1 MAAAAATLRQD
12 IGTDWPR
19 RVCVVSEANPYITRA
34 GSTEYLHS
42 VVAALGARG
51 VRVDLL
57 VLHALRRDQLRDI
70 DPTLPGYL
78 DRYATVRFRGAL
90 RRGRY
95 LWATD
100 PLQPLYRLHR
110 QITGWVD
117 RRREPYGWLPPPVP
131 AEIAW
136 AGRQI
141 ARLKPDLVLAN
152 YFNAAAVFAACP
164 PGVAKAILV
173 HDVMALRAESCRT
186 AGVAFDVRPSVI
198 DEETAA
204 FRTADLCLAI
214 KDVEAA
220 HIRAVAAPAQ
230 AAVVPFTLPGAPPG
244 TDLLSP
250 RPPVAVFV
258 AAMTPPNADGLIWL
272 LESVWPLVRAR
283 RPDAR
288 LRVIG
293 KVAAAWDRTWPDG
306 AEAAGFVDDLAAAYA
321 GAALALTPLRF
332 GSGVKIK
339 VIEAL
344 AHGLPVVS
352 TPVGAEG
359 MEAAGPEVLHVADDA
374 AAFAAAMV
382 ATLDDP
388 RAAARRTAARAFA
401 EVHHG
406 PAAVARALDNALP
419 LLCPAPSRTGALE
432 LRP

>member
-1 MAAAAATLRQD
+1 MDGPIATE
-12 IGTDWPR
+12 GHGAGADWPR

-34 GSTEYLHS
+34 GSTEYLDS
-42 VVAALGARG
+42 VVAALRARG
-51 VRVDLL
+51 ARVDLL

-78 DRYATVRFRGAL
+78 GRYATVRFRGAL

-95 LWATD
+95 LWTTD
-100 PLQPLYRLHR
+100 PLQPLYRLR
-110 QITGWVD
+110 RRITGWVD
-117 RRREPYGWLPPPVP
+117 RRREPYGWLPPPTP
-131 AEIAW
+131 ADIAW
-136 AGRQI
+136 AGQQI

-164 PGVAKAILV
+164 PDMAKAILV
-173 HDVMALRAESCRT
+173 HDVMALRAESCRA

-198 DEETAA
+198 EEETIA

-214 KDVEAA
+214 KETEAA
-220 HIRAVAAPAQ
+220 HIRAVAAPAR
-230 AAVVPFTLPGAPPG
+230 AAVVPFTLPGLPPG
-244 TDLLSP
+244 IDLLAA
-250 RPPVAVFV
+250 RPPVALFV

-272 LESVWPLVRAR
+272 LESVWPQVRTR

-293 KVAAAWDRTWPDG
+293 KVAAAWDRPWPEG

-321 GAALALTPLRF
+321 GAALTLTPLRF

-344 AHGLPVVS
+344 AHGLPVIS

-359 MEAAGPEVLHVADDA
+359 MEAAPAEVLHVADDA

-382 ATLDDP
+382 AALGDP
-388 RAAARRTAARAFA
+388 RAAAHRTAARAFA
-401 EVHHG
+401 ETHHG
-406 PAAVARALDNALP
+406 PSAVAQALGKALSI
-419 LLCPAPSRTGALE
+419 LGPAANPTGAV
-432 LRP
+432 RPRS